1 VALDQRLPLEAAK
14 NRLSE
19 VVEQVEVEH
28 ARVTITKDG
37 RPAAVLINPDDLESL
52 EETLALLSDPDVLS
66 QIRASRSDVLAG
78 HVEVMTKE
86 QALTRKR

>member
-1 VALDQRLPLEAAK
+1 MALDQRLPLEAAK